1 MLIKLCN
8 IENIIMSVNTMTFV
22 LHNELMKSVKSVT
35 QVSIIES
42 ISRVIMRPTELK
54 MQPRIHL
61 QS

>member
-1 MLIKLCN
+1 
-8 IENIIMSVNTMTFV
+8 MSVNTMTFV